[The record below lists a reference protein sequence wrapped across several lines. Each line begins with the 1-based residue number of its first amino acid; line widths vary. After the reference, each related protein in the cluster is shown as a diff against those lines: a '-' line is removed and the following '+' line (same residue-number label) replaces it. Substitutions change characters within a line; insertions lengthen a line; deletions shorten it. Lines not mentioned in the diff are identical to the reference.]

1 MDFIQRLFKLSD
13 DERKE
18 QLFRA
23 IRGKCRFPVSAA
35 RLDYIATRLNLQRVY
50 FIKATSDP
58 NKFLNIATSEHIE
71 TKDKILL
78 SQVFPLYGKFTPGYF
93 VKTDRTANTLVFGA
107 IDNQQEAAAVKITLT
122 RLSCGMVSTT
132 YTLVLYELRRKL

>member
-1 MDFIQRLFKLSD
+1 MDFIQRLVKLSA

-23 IRGKCRFPVSAA
+23 VRGKCKFPVSTA
-35 RLDYIATRLNLQRVY
+35 RLDYIATRLNLQRIY

-71 TKDKILL
+71 TKGKILL
-78 SQVFPLYGKFTPGYF
+78 SQVFPLYGKFIPGYF
-93 VKTDRTANTLVFGA
+93 VKTDTAANSPIAGT
-107 IDNQQEAAAVKITLT
+107 IDNLQEAAAVKITLS
-122 RLSCGMVSTT
+122 RLACGTISTS
-132 YTLVLYELRRKL
+132 YTLVLYEVPRKL